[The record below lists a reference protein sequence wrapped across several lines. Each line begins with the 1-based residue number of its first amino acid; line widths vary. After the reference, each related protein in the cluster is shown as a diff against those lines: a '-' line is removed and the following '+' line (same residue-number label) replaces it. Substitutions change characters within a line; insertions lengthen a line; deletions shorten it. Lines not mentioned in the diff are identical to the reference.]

1 MRYDELGWI
10 EYSVQSCI
18 SFAVLHSFA
27 VCACRL
33 HCRWQP
39 APGVSNTQWA
49 IYNQPFRHLISYS
62 LELYLELGCWTRS
75 AL

>member
-18 SFAVLHSFA
+18 PLQSTLV
-27 VCACRL
+27 ACTVDVDG
-33 HCRWQP
+33 QP

-49 IYNQPFRHLISYS
+49 IYKQPFRRLISYS